1 MRKLLLSIAAG
12 LCAITF
18 FSTPARAASVW
29 PTLDQQMTRS
39 PVPIQAGSALAQLI
53 QENQDFSMLR
63 VDEAKDQRGLPP
75 WIRVWWRKQHPELS
89 YTKEDPTGGYPLVL
103 KEIWE
108 WMIHHQDLE
117 RGERE
122 PDRAPGAAPS
132 ELAVEGDAAMVSGE
146 LRISGA
152 QTTPRSESDIRVN
165 YFDPTKIISASN
177 SIVGGGRQA
186 QFFSTDSGA
195 TWGQTTLPFTG
206 TDTSHSDP
214 TVEWTSDGR
223 AWSTTL
229 GITGGTLRLRSYV
242 SMDNGATWTFEATPS
257 AAQTSVDK
265 QLVWA
270 DHSAT
275 SPFKDN
281 QYAIWHNGTP
291 AFMSAR
297 NAVTNTWGAP
307 IQVSGA
313 ESTGT
318 AIGNDAKTNSFGDAF
333 GFWPTTGNARVFV
346 TKSTNGGVSW
356 GAPVQ
361 VATTFD
367 TFDIGCPAFNNR
379 RALIYISGG
388 AYRTATKNLVY
399 AAWNDLSGETGCT
412 APANEPGANAAS
424 TCKIRIWFTRSTD
437 GGATWEAKRMVN
449 NQAGLNDQFN
459 QALVVDETTGAL
471 GLIYYD
477 TVGDAT
483 RRQTHIWYQSSFTDG
498 VSWNAPVQ
506 VTTARTDET
515 TGGQDTGNQY
525 GDYNALSGIAGNFFP
540 SWTDRRAGARE
551 EIWTAKV
558 FDGACTFP
566 GAPTIGTATPTAPNQ
581 IQVTFSDGSPS
592 SSVFNVYRAVGTCA
606 APGTFTRIA
615 SGIAGSPYLD
625 TTVSGAIT
633 YAYRVTGADAT
644 NTCESPQSACVEAT
658 ATGVCTLPPTF
669 AGVASATNNAT
680 STCSVNVAWAAATAQ
695 CSGPVTYNVYRATT
709 PGFTP
714 MVANRI
720 AAGVSG
726 TSFND
731 PGPLMNAV
739 SYYYKVRA
747 VDAGNGAEDTNTV
760 EKSTQPTGP
769 IAMGTFTET
778 FEGPGGFDNA
788 GWTHAAVVGANDWTL
803 STAQSQTP
811 THSWSSA
818 SLATAADRVLVSP
831 SLVPS
836 ASTVLSF
843 WHTFALEQS
852 TTPTTCFDGGTL
864 ETSIDGGTTWV
875 TIPDAAITAG
885 PFVGTVSASFSS
897 PIAGQRAWCGNTA
910 IGPFSQVTVNLAA
923 FAGQPLK
930 LRWREGDDSSVARI
944 GWFVDSVTLT
954 NAGTASVCA
963 MPVSLMGFAIE

>member
-1 MRKLLLSIAAG
+1 MRKFLLLLAAG
-12 LCAITF
+12 LCAIG
-18 FSTPARAASVW
+18 SLAPAHAAAPNW
-29 PTLDQQMTRS
+29 PTLDQQMSRS
-39 PVPIQAGSALAQLI
+39 PVPIQAGSALDRLI
-53 QENQDFSMLR
+53 RENQDFSMLR
-63 VDEAKDQRGLPP
+63 ADEAKDLRGLPP
-75 WIRVWWRKQHPELS
+75 WIRVWWRKQHPELT
-89 YTKEDPTGGYPLVL
+89 YTQADPTGGYPLVL

-108 WMIHHQDLE
+108 WMIHHQDLLP
-117 RGERE
+117 GEPE
-122 PDRAPGAAPS
+122 PDRAPGAAANGE
-132 ELAVEGDAAMVSGE
+132 ELEGNAAMVSGE

-177 SIVGGGRQA
+177 SIVGGGRQS
-186 QFFSTDSGA
+186 QFFSADSGA

-206 TDTSHSDP
+206 TDASHSDP

-257 AAQTSVDK
+257 GAQTSVDK

-270 DHSAT
+270 DHSLS

-291 AFMSAR
+291 AFMSTR

-388 AYRTATKNLVY
+388 AYRTVTKNLVY

-483 RRQTHIWYQSSFTDG
+483 RRTTHIWYQSSFTDG

-515 TGGQDTGNQY
+515 AGGQDGGNQY
-525 GDYNALSGIAGNFFP
+525 GDYNSLSGIAGTFFP

-566 GAPTIGTATPTAPNQ
+566 GAPTIGAATTPAANQ
-581 IQVTFSDGSPS
+581 IQVAFANGSPS
-592 SSVFNVYRAVGTCA
+592 SSVFNVYRAIGTCA
-606 APGTFTRIA
+606 APGPFTRIA

-633 YAYRVTGADAT
+633 YAYRVAGADAT

-658 ATGVCTLPPTF
+658 ATGVCTLPPNF
-669 AGVASATNNAT
+669 AGAASATNGAT
-680 STCSVNVAWAAATAQ
+680 STCSIGVAWAAATAQ
-695 CSGPVTYNVYRATT
+695 CSGPVTYNVYRSTT
-709 PGFTP
+709 PGFVP

-720 AAGVSG
+720 AAGVSA

-731 PGPLMNAV
+731 PGPLVNGT
-739 SYYYKVRA
+739 SYYYKVRS

-760 EKSTQPTGP
+760 ERSAQPTGP
-769 IAMGTFTET
+769 VAMGTFTET

-788 GWTHAAVVGANDWTL
+788 GWTHAAVAGANDWTL

-811 THSWSSA
+811 THSWNST
-818 SLATAADRVLVSP
+818 SLASVSNRVLASP
-831 SLVPS
+831 PLV
-836 ASTVLSF
+836 ATGSTVLTF

-852 TTPTTCFDGGTL
+852 TTPTTCFDGATL
-864 ETSIDGGTTWV
+864 QTSVDGGMTWV
-875 TIPDAAITAG
+875 TLPDAAISAG
-885 PFVGTVSASFSS
+885 PFVGTVSGSFGSAL
-897 PIAGQRAWCGNTA
+897 AGQRAWCGNTT
-910 IGPFSQVTVNLAA
+910 IGSFSQVTVNLAA
-923 FAGQPLK
+923 FSGQTVR
-930 LRWREGDDSSVARI
+930 LRWHEADDSSVARI
-944 GWFVDSVTLT
+944 GWFVDSVTVT

-963 MPVSLMGFAIE
+963 MPVSLMGFEIE